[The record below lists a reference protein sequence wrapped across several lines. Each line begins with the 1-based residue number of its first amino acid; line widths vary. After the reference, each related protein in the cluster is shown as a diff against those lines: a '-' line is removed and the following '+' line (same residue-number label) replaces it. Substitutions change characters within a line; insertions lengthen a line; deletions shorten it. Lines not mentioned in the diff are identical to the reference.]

1 MSLLGFTAEVSLDRT
16 REFYQ
21 ASRSSNQNERGI
33 YPAQIQTIPFSKIP
47 IDFSQPFPEPQCFE
61 ICLRSWGGDCRLIC
75 F

>member
-1 MSLLGFTAEVSLDRT
+1 MSVPGFTAEVSLDRT

-33 YPAQIQTIPFSKIP
+33 YPAQIQTIPFSKIS
-47 IDFSQPFPEPQCFE
+47 IDFFQPFPEPQCVK
-61 ICLRSWGGDCRLIC
+61 ICLRSWGGHCRLIC